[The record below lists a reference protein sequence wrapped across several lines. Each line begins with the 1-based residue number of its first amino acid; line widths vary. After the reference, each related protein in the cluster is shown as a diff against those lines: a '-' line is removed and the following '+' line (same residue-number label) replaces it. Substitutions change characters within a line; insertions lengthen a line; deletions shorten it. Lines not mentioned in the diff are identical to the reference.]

1 MGDVEKGDDL
11 LCLLCPPFLDLD
23 IYISLLAGASTGGAG
38 ALGTTDWRKEGKR
51 RKRLE
56 KAMGCGLLDMDVMHW
71 VRDGAGE

>member
-38 ALGTTDWRKEGKR
+38 ALGAIVWRKEEKR
-51 RKRLE
+51 RK
-56 KAMGCGLLDMDVMHW
+56 G
-71 VRDGAGE
+71 